1 MAPISAKVVL
11 KPDTKFPC
19 TIHEDFEEGLY
30 SPPHHQVVP
39 KMDSSRIFV
48 RGLPPSMHAEEFRK
62 HFSKHS
68 AITDVKFMPHRRI
81 GYVGYK
87 SPKDA
92 ASAVKYHNK
101 SFIRTSRIGVEIARS
116 VEEQSPMKLE
126 RLSANALGSNHAC
139 KGEDVPAEAAYDN
152 NKKRKYGTALD
163 DGSSTKLQEFLEV
176 MQPPSKS
183 KTWQNQAAATEDI
196 TNSTTEIL
204 ERENDGAGSDEEYEP
219 VPKKLK
225 SEGKSEGKIQVLEPQ
240 ESEAG
245 PLQSEETMERA
256 RIGTEEDRQELLD
269 APPAASDADWLRSRT
284 SRLLGLVDDDDAL
297 DREASP
303 EHENVHQ
310 KVTQSPAEGPNSLGG
325 ADEGIQMNH
334 EVVEAKE
341 KAVASRPTEIEDK
354 KTGNGRLFVRNLTYT
369 ITEEELRQHFAA
381 GGYGTIEEVSCF
393 VS

>member
-1 MAPISAKVVL
+1 MN
-11 KPDTKFPC
+11 
-19 TIHEDFEEGLY
+19 
-30 SPPHHQVVP
+30 
-39 KMDSSRIFV
+39 
-48 RGLPPSMHAEEFRK
+48 AEEFRR

-116 VEEQSPMKLE
+116 VEEQSPLKLE
-126 RLSANALGSNHAC
+126 RLSVNALSSNHAC
-139 KGEDVPAEAAYDN
+139 KGGDVPTEDAYNDK
-152 NKKRKYGTALD
+152 KKRKYGTALD

-183 KTWQNQAAATEDI
+183 KTWQNQAAATQDV
-196 TNSTTEIL
+196 TDSTMEIL

-225 SEGKSEGKIQVLEPQ
+225 SEGKSDGNTQVLEPQ
-240 ESEAG
+240 ERDAG
-245 PLQSEETMERA
+245 PPQPEETMERA
-256 RIGTEEDRQELLD
+256 RIGTEEDRQELPD
-269 APPAASDADWLRSRT
+269 ALPAASDADWLLSRT
-284 SRLLGLVDDDDAL
+284 SRLLGLVDDVDAL

-303 EHENVHQ
+303 QHEEVHQ
-310 KVTQSPAEGPNSLGG
+310 KVTQLLVEGPKSLGG
-325 ADEGIQMNH
+325 ADEETQMKH
-334 EVVEAKE
+334 EVNEANDR
-341 KAVASRPTEIEDK
+341 AVASPSTEVEDTK
-354 KTGNGRLFVRNLTYT
+354 ISNGRLFVRNLTYT

-381 GGYGTIEEVSCF
+381 GGYGTIAEVSCF
-393 VS
+393 VSQHYFHLFNSIS